1 MESLSIYI
9 IIWKIIK
16 NRLKNRKK
24 INKMS
29 EKIKNFT
36 VFKWCVILHIW
47 QQYGIIARLYGS

>member
-16 NRLKNRKK
+16 NIL

-36 VFKWCVILHIW
+36 VFKWCVILHMW